1 MHNITR
7 PVFLID
13 TVVLPPRISA
23 TTPSI
28 EYSQR
33 ELLKAPDKMIVDYIF
48 MHQKG
53 YYMSSGIQVRG
64 DVAVK
69 IMDKNREQWTI
80 NPIPIESYN
89 NFCRG
94 RDETNVFY
102 QLATKEIAASGEWIP
117 PAGKYMMIVQDIA
130 GVTPPVYLQFNTGTL
145 AAPVWV
151 GALQPNG
158 VVECDGINV
167 RLFNASANPE
177 TVLFRRIDS
186 YGEGQWWLKFPFK
199 LQRSHSL
206 GLFFQSYM
214 DSSTKFE
221 ITFQACGVES
231 KKIFF
236 LRQPVELGPGARQI
250 FNGLEMDSMLQEP
263 LEIKSMSYGR
273 IDHNYAFD
281 PRYVGLQ
288 IKPSMGSSW
297 SEEPI
302 PLIAYSNLY
311 GDFVSAFHK
320 PVSDIVLEQN
330 DFLTFEC
337 HNYSEEQRIIILV
350 ISGYTI

>member
-1 MHNITR
+1 MGNITR
-7 PVFLID
+7 PVYLID
-13 TVVLPPRISA
+13 TVVVPPRVSA

-28 EYSQR
+28 ELSQR
-33 ELLKAPDKMIVDYIF
+33 ELLKAPEKMIVDYIF

-64 DVAVK
+64 DMAIKV
-69 IMDKNREQWTI
+69 MDKNREPWTI

-102 QLATKEIAASGEWIP
+102 RLETKQIESNSEWIP
-117 PAGKYMMIVQDIA
+117 QAGKYMMVVQDVG
-130 GVTPPVYLQFNTGTL
+130 GVVPPVYLQINTGTL

-158 VVECDGINV
+158 VVECDGANV
-167 RLFNASANPE
+167 RLFNASASPE
-177 TVLFRRIDS
+177 TVLFRRLDG
-186 YGEGQWWLKFPFK
+186 YGEGQWWLKYPFK
-199 LQRSHSL
+199 LQMSHSL
-206 GLFFQSYM
+206 GLLFQSYM

-221 ITFQACGVES
+221 ISFQACGVES

-236 LRQPVELGPGARQI
+236 LRQPVELNPGGRAI
-250 FNGLEMDSMLQEP
+250 LNGLEMDSMLKEP

-273 IDHNYAFD
+273 VNHNIPFD

-288 IKPSMGSSW
+288 IKPSMGPSW
-297 SEEPI
+297 SEDPI

-311 GDFVSAFHK
+311 GDFVAAFHK
-320 PVSDIVLEQN
+320 PVSDIILEQN

-337 HNYSEEQRIIILV
+337 HNYSEEQRVVTIV
-350 ISGYTI
+350 VSGYTI